1 MPIVGVISDTH
12 GLLREEAISELNDSD
27 FIIHAGDIGKEEVI
41 SRLSEIA
48 PVIAVRGNID
58 KDDWAAKYPEYKTAQ
73 VDDVSFYVL
82 HRIEDLDLD
91 PVAAGFQ
98 VVVTG
103 HSHKPDIQKKEGVIY
118 LNPGSAG
125 PRRFTL
131 PICLAKVDVE
141 GKSAKAKLIHLDA

>member
-1 MPIVGVISDTH
+1 MPVVGVISDTH
-12 GLLREEAISELNDSD
+12 GLVREAAISALAGSD
-27 FIIHAGDIGKEEVI
+27 LILHAGDIGTQAVI
-41 SRLSEIA
+41 TALSKIA

-58 KDDWAAKYPEYKTAQ
+58 KGDWALKYPEYEATQ
-73 VDDVSFYVL
+73 VEDVFFYIL
-82 HRIEDLDLD
+82 HRIQDLDLD

-103 HSHKPDIQKKEGVIY
+103 HSHKPDIQNKEGVIY

-125 PRRFTL
+125 PKRFTL

-141 GKSAKAKLIHLDA
+141 GNSAQAKLIYLDA

>member
-27 FIIHAGDIGKEEVI
+27 FIIHAGDIGKEQVI
-41 SRLSEIA
+41 KRLSEIA

-58 KDDWAAKYPEYKTAQ
+58 KDDWAAKYPEYETAQ

>member
-1 MPIVGVISDTH
+1 MPVVGVISDTH
-12 GLLREEAISELNDSD
+12 GLLREEAYSALTGSD
-27 FIIHAGDIGKEEVI
+27 LILHAGDIGKEAVI
-41 SRLSEIA
+41 TKLAEIA
-48 PVIAVRGNID
+48 PVKAVRGNID
-58 KDDWAAKYPEYKTAQ
+58 RGEWALKYPENEAAK
-73 VDDVSFYVL
+73 VDDVAFYIL

-103 HSHKPDIQKKEGVIY
+103 HSHKPDIRYSEGVLY

-131 PICLAKVDVE
+131 PVCLAKVVVD
-141 GKSAKAKLIHLDA
+141 GINAKASLVHLDA

>member
-1 MPIVGVISDTH
+1 MPVVGVISDTH
-12 GLLREEAISELNDSD
+12 GLLREEAFSALNGSD
-27 FIIHAGDIGKEEVI
+27 FILHAGDIGKEEVI

-58 KDDWAAKYPEYKTAQ
+58 KDDWAAKYPEYITCQ
-73 VDDVSFYVL
+73 VDEVSFYIL

-103 HSHKPDIQKKEGVIY
+103 HSHKPDIQNKEGVIY

-131 PICLAKVDVE
+131 PICLAKVNVE